1 MRDPDC
7 YSVYIMSNK
16 RLTTLYIGMTGDME
30 GRVWE
35 HRNKVDP
42 KSFTA
47 RYSLG
52 LLMWCESF
60 PTVLE
65 AIACEKKIK
74 GWTRAKMNALIA
86 ERNPRW
92 MDLSEGWYE

>member
-1 MRDPDC
+1 
-7 YSVYIMSNK
+7 MSNK
-16 RLTTLYIGMTGDME
+16 RLTTLYIGMTGDLE

-60 PTVLE
+60 PTALE
-65 AIACEKKIK
+65 AIAYEKKIK
-74 GWTRAKMNALIA
+74 GWTRARKNALIA

>member
-1 MRDPDC
+1 
-7 YSVYIMSNK
+7 MSNNL
-16 RLTTLYIGMTGDME
+16 RTTLYIGMTGDLE

-47 RYSLG
+47 RYSLVH
-52 LLMWCESF
+52 LMWCESF
-60 PTVLE
+60 PTALE
-65 AIACEKKIK
+65 AISYEKKIK
-74 GWTRAKMNALIA
+74 GWTRAKKNALIA

-92 MDLSEGWYE
+92 LDISEGWYE

>member
-1 MRDPDC
+1 
-7 YSVYIMSNK
+7 MSNNL
-16 RLTTLYIGMTGDME
+16 RTTLYIGMTGDLE

-47 RYSLG
+47 KYNLG
-52 LLMWCESF
+52 HLLWCESF
-60 PTVLE
+60 PTALE
-65 AIACEKKIK
+65 AISYEKKIK
-74 GWTRAKMNALIA
+74 GWTRAKKNALIA

-92 MDLSEGWYE
+92 LDISEGWYE

>member
-1 MRDPDC
+1 
-7 YSVYIMSNK
+7 MSNN
-16 RLTTLYIGMTGDME
+16 RLTTLYIGMTGDLE

-35 HRNKVDP
+35 HRNKTDP

-52 LLMWCESF
+52 LLMRCESF
-60 PTVLE
+60 PTAAE
-65 AIACEKKIK
+65 AIACEKQLK
-74 GWTRAKMNALIA
+74 GWTRARKNALIA